1 MAQLQS
7 IPEHPLPMPPSSD
20 NPHPKS
26 TTTTTNSSNSSSS
39 GRNIGGNSTV
49 KSVHLLKQAADDV
62 ESLLKSDPVTHEDVV
77 QAVQITRP
85 SSDGRIAKYSA
96 WQKEFGS
103 T

>member
-1 MAQLQS
+1 MRPVRRLMTQLQS
-7 IPEHPLPMPPSSD
+7 IPEHPLPMPPSGE
-20 NPHPKS
+20 NPNPKG
-26 TTTTTNSSNSSSS
+26 TNSSNLRTS
-39 GRNIGGNSTV
+39 GNATV

-62 ESLLKSDPVTHEDVV
+62 ESLLKSDPVTHDDVV
-77 QAVQITRP
+77 QAIAITRP